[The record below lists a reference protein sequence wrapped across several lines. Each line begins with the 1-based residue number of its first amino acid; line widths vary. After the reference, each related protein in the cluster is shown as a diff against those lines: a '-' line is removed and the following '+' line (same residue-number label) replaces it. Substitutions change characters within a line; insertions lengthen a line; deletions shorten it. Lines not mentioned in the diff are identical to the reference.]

1 MKFSF
6 RGFCSSLMILLM
18 GLTFMAPQNLAAQ
31 GQQVTPSELRAAVR
45 QSAAV
50 RQENLNQVRSFFAD
64 PKVTKILTDAHLD
77 SVRIERAMS
86 TLNASELSKLAAR
99 TAQVQ
104 KDFAAGAL
112 SNQEL
117 TYVVI
122 AIGAAVLV
130 LILVS

>member
-6 RGFCSSLMILLM
+6 RGFCSSLLVLLM
-18 GLTFMAPQNLAAQ
+18 ALTFMAPRNLGAQ
-31 GQQVTPSELRAAVR
+31 GQQVTSSELHAAVR
-45 QSAAV
+45 QSATL

-64 PKVTKILTDAHLD
+64 PKVAKILTDAHLD
-77 SVRIERAMS
+77 SGRIEKAMS

-122 AIGAAVLV
+122 AIGVAVLV
-130 LILVS
+130 LILVA